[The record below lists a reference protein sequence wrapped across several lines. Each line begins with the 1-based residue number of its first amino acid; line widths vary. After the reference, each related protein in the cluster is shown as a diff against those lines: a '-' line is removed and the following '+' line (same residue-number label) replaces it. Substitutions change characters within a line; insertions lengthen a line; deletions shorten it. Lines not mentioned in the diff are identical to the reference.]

1 LNVNEDRSNNRI
13 VVWDP
18 LVRIFHWS
26 LVFFFF
32 LAYFIEGEWLK
43 LHAHAGYTVALL
55 VLFRLLWGFIG
66 FGFARFHEFLVPPRQ
81 IVSYLQQLSALQA
94 KRFIGHNPAGGIMI
108 VALFFAL
115 LSTTFSGMCLFAME
129 GSGPLAATAV
139 TKWPGTLLEEIH
151 DLSANFTLLLI
162 LIHVAGVIYSSRLH
176 KENLTIAM
184 LTGLKEEGRLDN
196 VP

>member
-1 LNVNEDRSNNRI
+1 M
-13 VVWDP
+13 VWDP

-26 LVFFFF
+26 LLFFFF
-32 LAYFIEGEWLK
+32 LAYFFEGEWLK

-66 FGFARFHEFLVPPRQ
+66 FGFARFHEFIVSPRQ
-81 IVSYLQQLSALQA
+81 IVSYLRQLGSRQA
-94 KRFIGHNPAGGIMI
+94 KRFIGHNPAGAIMI
-108 VALFFAL
+108 AALFFAL
-115 LSTTFSGMCLFAME
+115 LSTTFTGICLFALE
-129 GSGPLAATAV
+129 GSGPFAATAV
-139 TKWPGTLLEEIH
+139 TNWPGTLLEEAH

-184 LTGLKEEGRLDN
+184 LTGEKEGQINNE
-196 VP
+196 P